1 MDSSIHIA
9 VVDDDP
15 DIREVIFTYLSEE
28 GYDVSACVSGDEM
41 WAALDSRPAELVI
54 LDVRLKTENGFEL
67 AKALRSKSDI
77 GIIMLTAKADV
88 VDRVVG
94 LEVGADDYVV
104 KPFHLRELAARVKSV
119 LRRRTPAGEAPI
131 DATPPTASEPMPLEE
146 GPSLRFAGW
155 RLDEDRRQLFSPDGQ
170 EVDLTAGEF
179 DLLVALVTHPQRA
192 LTRDQLLDFARGRN
206 ATLFDRSVDVQVGRL
221 RRKIEVDPK
230 KPAII
235 KTVRGAG
242 YMLAAN
248 VQRG

>member
-1 MDSSIHIA
+1 MDSQIHIA

-15 DIREVIFTYLSEE
+15 DIREVISTYLSEE
-28 GYDVSACVSGDEM
+28 GYCVSACVSGDEL
-41 WAALDSRPAELVI
+41 WTALDGRPAELVI
-54 LDVRLKTENGFEL
+54 LDVRLNAENGFEI

-119 LRRRTPAGEAPI
+119 LRRRTPPGEAGSTETSSLNQ
-131 DATPPTASEPMPLEE
+131 DTPHE
-146 GPSLRFAGW
+146 GSVLRFADW
-155 RLDEDRRQLFSPDGQ
+155 KLDEDRRQLSGPDGD
-170 EVDLTAGEF
+170 VDLTAGEF

-192 LTRDQLLDFARGRN
+192 LSRDQLLDFARGRS
-206 ATLFDRSVDVQVGRL
+206 ATLFDRSIDVQIGRL

-242 YMLAAN
+242 YMLAVN

>member
-1 MDSSIHIA
+1 LENPIHIA

-15 DIREVIFTYLSEE
+15 DIREVISSYLAEE
-28 GYDVSACVSGDEM
+28 GYTVSVCVSGDEM
-41 WAALDSRPAELVI
+41 WTALDNRPAELVI
-54 LDVRLKTENGFEL
+54 LDVRLKAENGFEL

-119 LRRRTPAGEAPI
+119 LRRRIVVGDGGGTEPAAAP
-131 DATPPTASEPMPLEE
+131 DAPDDRPV
-146 GPSLRFAGW
+146 LRFAGW
-155 RLDEDRRQLFSPDGQ
+155 KLDEERRQLTGPEGD
-170 EVDLTAGEF
+170 EVELTAGEF

-192 LTRDQLLDFARGRN
+192 LTRDQLLDFARGRS
-206 ATLFDRSVDVQVGRL
+206 ATLFDRSIDVQIGRL
-221 RRKIEVDPK
+221 RRKIEVDAK

-242 YMLAAN
+242 YMLAVN
-248 VQRG
+248 VQRS